1 MTVVS
6 KKRLGLTVGIVVVIL
21 ISVGVYVV
29 RNLGGANADYVA
41 GSPGAEVVVDVPDGA
56 TGSEIAKTLFHKGVV
71 RSSGAFFTVA
81 VAEPRST
88 SIAPGS
94 HRINQHIPAKE
105 ALAQLLDTKRIS
117 NLLRIVEGSWTDEI
131 FAQLIS
137 QGYTQSQLDE
147 AVRRLSFL
155 AGFASSGVHIQ
166 GYTGLEGVF
175 FPAQYSF
182 ARGTSAITILQ
193 NMMDRFAVEAKAS
206 GISTGTADFSPM
218 QLLTI
223 ASLVQAEG
231 DPSDF
236 GKISQVI
243 RNRLKVGMQLQLDTT
258 IHYITRKR
266 GSVFLSTD
274 ATHTPSPYNTYLH
287 FGLPP
292 GPIDNP
298 GRAAMDAA
306 VNPVPGNWTYFI
318 TVKPG
323 DTRFTDS
330 NSQFLIWK
338 SEYEKNF
345 VSGAFGKNS

>member
-1 MTVVS
+1 MS
-6 KKRLGLTVGIVVVIL
+6 KKTLWSLIAGVVALVL
-21 ISVGVYVV
+21 IS
-29 RNLGGANADYVA
+29 GGIYLVLHRGSSNPDYA
-41 GSPGAEVVVDVPDGA
+41 TGSPGAEIIVDVPDGA
-56 TGSEIAKTLFHKGVV
+56 TGSEIAKTLFDKGVV
-71 RSSGAFFTVA
+71 RSSGAFFAVA
-81 VAEPRST
+81 VADPRST
-88 SIAPGS
+88 SISPGA

-105 ALAQLLDTKRIS
+105 ALAQLLDTTRIS

-131 FAQLIS
+131 FAQLRA
-137 QGYTQSQLDE
+137 QGYTKSQLDE
-147 AVRRLSFL
+147 AVRRLNFP
-155 AGFASSGVHIQ
+155 AGFGIDGIYPQ

-193 NMMDRFAVEAKAS
+193 NMMDRFAVEAQAS
-206 GISTGTADFSPM
+206 GISAGTADFKPK

-258 IHYITRKR
+258 IHYITRTR

-274 ATHTPSPYNTYLH
+274 ATRTASPYNTYLH
-287 FGLPP
+287 YGLPP

-338 SEYEKNF
+338 SEYEKNLA
-345 VSGAFGKNS
+345 SGAFGKKS

>member
-1 MTVVS
+1 MSRKSLV
-6 KKRLGLTVGIVVVIL
+6 RLIVGLASLVLIATGIFI
-21 ISVGVYVV
+21 V
-29 RNLGGANADYVA
+29 RSLGGSNPDYA
-41 GSPGAEVVVDVPDGA
+41 IGSPGPEVIVDVPDGA
-56 TGSEIAKTLFHKGVV
+56 TGSDIAKVLFKKGVV
-71 RSSGAFFTVA
+71 KSSGAFFAVA
-81 VAEPRST
+81 VADSRST
-88 SIAPGS
+88 RIAPGS
-94 HRINQHIPAKE
+94 HRVNQHIPAKE
-105 ALAQLLDTKRIS
+105 ALTQLLDTKRIA
-117 NLLRIVEGSWTDEI
+117 NLLRIVEGAWTDEI
-131 FAQLIS
+131 FAQLIA
-137 QGYTQSQLDE
+137 QGHTKVEIGE
-147 AVRRLSFL
+147 AVRRLTFPV
-155 AGFASSGVHIQ
+155 GFGIDGIYPE

-182 ARGTSAITILQ
+182 ARGTSVLTILQ
-193 NMMDRFAVEAKAS
+193 NMMDRFAVEAAAS
-206 GISTGTADFSPM
+206 GISAGAGGFSPK

-258 IHYITRKR
+258 VHYIMRTR

-274 ATHTPSPYNTYLH
+274 ATRTASPYNTYLH
-287 FGLPP
+287 YGLPP

-298 GRAAMDAA
+298 GRAAMEAA

-330 NSQFLIWK
+330 DSQFLIWK
-338 SEYEKNF
+338 SEYEKNLA
-345 VSGAFGKNS
+345 SGAFGKKS

>member
-1 MTVVS
+1 MS
-6 KKRLGLTVGIVVVIL
+6 KKTLLRVAAGIVVAIL
-21 ISVGVYVV
+21 ISVGVYVL
-29 RNLGGANADYVA
+29 RNLGGANADYA
-41 GSPGAEVVVDVPDGA
+41 TGSPGVQVIVDVPDGA
-56 TGSEIAKTLFHKGVV
+56 TGSEIAKTLFDKGVV
-71 RSSGAFFTVA
+71 KSSGAFFAVA
-81 VAEPRST
+81 VADPRST

-105 ALAQLLDTKRIS
+105 ALAQLLDTRRIS

-137 QGYTQSQLDE
+137 QGYTKSQLDE
-147 AVRRLSFL
+147 AVRRLNFP
-155 AGFASSGVHIQ
+155 AGFASSGAHIQ

-182 ARGTSAITILQ
+182 ARGTSAVTVLQ
-193 NMMDRFAVEAKAS
+193 SMMDRFAVEAKAS
-206 GISTGTADFSPM
+206 GIAGGTADFSPV

-243 RNRLKVGMQLQLDTT
+243 RNRLKVGMPLQLDTT
-258 IHYITRKR
+258 IHYITRTR

-274 ATHTPSPYNTYLH
+274 ATHTASAYNTYLH
-287 FGLPP
+287 YGLPP

-298 GRAAMDAA
+298 GRAAMQAA
-306 VNPVPGNWTYFI
+306 VNPAPGNWTYFI

-330 NSQFLIWK
+330 NSQFLLWK
-338 SEYEKNF
+338 NEYEKNLA
-345 VSGAFGKNS
+345 SGAFGKKS